1 MFVAPSVLPPSWRA
15 EPAPQVADPQVGEVQ
30 IARWQALASGLARA
44 AADIAMSSWEDAWP
58 ADLIAHA
65 CLVGDDG
72 MGLLHYLQ
80 WERSAPADVA
90 GLDAVV
96 PGVVRQDAMICR
108 LHRSRIAQPG
118 RAPGAVAVIEFE
130 IDGQAQAE
138 GLIAAMTDPGL
149 AAPAGLIAGHYHIVG
164 GGRRVVNYAEW
175 ESVEANRAF
184 LGSPAQA
191 AFNAVAAAAPG
202 VRPAGGKIY
211 RPAVRR
217 RRG

>member
-1 MFVAPSVLPPSWRA
+1 
-15 EPAPQVADPQVGEVQ
+15 
-30 IARWQALASGLARA
+30 LARA
-44 AADIAMSSWEDAWP
+44 AADIAMSSWEGAWP
-58 ADLIAHA
+58 AGLIAHA
-65 CLVGDDG
+65 CLVGEDG

-80 WERSAPADVA
+80 WERAAPADVA
-90 GLDAVV
+90 GLDAVT

-108 LHRSRIAQPG
+108 LHRSRVAQPG
-118 RAPGAVAVIEFE
+118 RAPGAVAVIAFE
-130 IDGQAQAE
+130 TEDQHCAE
-138 GLIAAMTDPGL
+138 QLIAAMTDPGL
-149 AAPAGLIAGHYHIVG
+149 AAPAGLIAGHYHIVA

-191 AFNAVAAAAPG
+191 AFNATAAAAPG
-202 VRPAGGKIY
+202 VRPAGGKLY

>member
-44 AADIAMSSWEDAWP
+44 AADIALSSWEGAWP
-58 ADLIAHA
+58 KDLVAHA
-65 CLVGDDG
+65 CLIGEDG

-80 WERSAPADVA
+80 WEGAAAAGVA

-96 PGVVRQDAMICR
+96 PGVMRQDAMICR
-108 LHRSRIAQPG
+108 LHRSRIAKPG
-118 RAPGAVAVIEFE
+118 RAPGAVALIEFE
-130 IDGQAQAE
+130 TDAQAQAE
-138 GLIAAMTDPGL
+138 SLIAAMTDPALG
-149 AAPAGLIAGHYHIVG
+149 APAGLIAGHYHIVA

-184 LGSPAQA
+184 LGSPTQA
-191 AFNAVAAAAPG
+191 AFNAAAAAPG